1 MKTQRSMRH
10 VVAAA
15 LAAATLLLG
24 WGATA
29 PAQADDRSAY
39 NTACVRQTD
48 GNTKLCGCLADLA
61 MSADPQLRADMIM
74 SMSNPN
80 KYRATRA
87 PHIPNSGKEMGLWE
101 AFDVAGHKQCGMDI

>member
-1 MKTQRSMRH
+1 MNGEISMRQA
-10 VVAAA
+10 VAAI
-15 LAAATLLLG
+15 LAAATLLVG
-24 WGATA
+24 WGAAA
-29 PAQADDRSAY
+29 PAQADDRASY
-39 NTACVRQTD
+39 NIACLHQTD

-61 MSADPQLRADMIM
+61 MSADPQLRADMIL

-87 PHIPNSGKEMGLWE
+87 PHIPNNGKEMGLWE